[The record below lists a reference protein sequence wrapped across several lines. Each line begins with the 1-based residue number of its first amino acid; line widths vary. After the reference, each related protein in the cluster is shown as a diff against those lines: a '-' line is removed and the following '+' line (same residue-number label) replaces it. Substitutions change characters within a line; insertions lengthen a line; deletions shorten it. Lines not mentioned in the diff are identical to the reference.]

1 MKIDLHIHS
10 ALSPCGS
17 DDMTPN
23 NIINMAKICELDM
36 ISVCDHNTLGQQVVL
51 GQVAKKLDMK
61 YLYGVEVQSVE
72 DVHVCGYFI
81 DINDAQKFDIYLK
94 KHLLPIKNDVH
105 FFGNQYLFDEN
116 DEVIGCE
123 DILLIQSTMVSIN
136 DIAKKIH
143 EYHGIVSL
151 AHVCDKSNSILT
163 QLGFIPPNLEFDII
177 EIKNEKQKEMV
188 MKMHPWI
195 KDVLWIKNSD
205 AHYLQDIGI
214 YEDNIDEDEWNEMWR
229 KRL

>member
-1 MKIDLHIHS
+1 MKVDLHIHS

-23 NIINMAKICELDM
+23 NIVNMSKICGLDM
-36 ISVCDHNTLGQQVVL
+36 ISVCDHNTLGQQRVL
-51 GQVAKKLDMK
+51 AQVAKKIGIR
-61 YLYGVEVQSVE
+61 YLYGVEVQSIE
-72 DVHVCGYFI
+72 DVHICGYFQEFE
-81 DINDAQKFDIYLK
+81 DAQAFDQYLK
-94 KHLLPIKNDVH
+94 EHLLPIKNDVH

-116 DEVIGCE
+116 DEIIGCE
-123 DILLIQSTMVSIN
+123 EILLIQSTNIPIQE
-136 DIAKKIH
+136 IAKRIH
-143 EYHGIVSL
+143 KNHGIVSL

-163 QLGFIPPNLEFDII
+163 QLGFIPAHLEFDMI
-177 EIKNEKQKEMV
+177 EVKNEKQKERI

-214 YEDNIDEDEWNEMWR
+214 YEYDLNENMWNECWR
-229 KRL
+229 KNK

>member
-1 MKIDLHIHS
+1 MKVDLHIHS

-23 NIINMAKICELDM
+23 NIVNMSKICELDM
-36 ISVCDHNTLGQQVVL
+36 ISVCDHNTLGQQKILAKVSENL
-51 GQVAKKLDMK
+51 GLRYVF
-61 YLYGVEVQSVE
+61 GVEVQSVE
-72 DVHVCGYFI
+72 DVHIIGYFQNL
-81 DINDAQKFDIYLK
+81 NDVELFDKYLK
-94 KHLLPIKNDVH
+94 QHLLPLKNDIH
-105 FFGNQYLFDEN
+105 FFGNQYLFDEM
-116 DEVIGCE
+116 DEIIGTE
-123 DILLIQSTMVSIN
+123 EILLIQSTTESIN

-143 EYHGIVSL
+143 ECHGLVSL

-188 MKMHPWI
+188 LKMHPWI
-195 KDVLWIKNSD
+195 QNVLWIKNSD

-214 YEDNIDEDEWNEMWR
+214 FEDDINEDEWNELWR